1 MLSSHYAEQATY
13 DSAGLDPYTLSGAG
27 ASMLWFNQSSTAA
40 KDIDAGLELFVN
52 YGPSEQQ
59 LTMYILFVLKDYVF
73 SPPVHVDQTRQA
85 VKYDQEKIMKVKEI
99 TKRFA
104 KYY

>member
-13 DSAGLDPYTLSGAG
+13 DSAGLDPYTSSGAG

-59 LTMYILFVLKDYVF
+59 LTMYILFVF
-73 SPPVHVDQTRQA
+73 SSCEYLSIMTTSCPPPGFHLRLILVMGWGLSAGDL
-85 VKYDQEKIMKVKEI
+85 
-99 TKRFA
+99 
-104 KYY
+104 